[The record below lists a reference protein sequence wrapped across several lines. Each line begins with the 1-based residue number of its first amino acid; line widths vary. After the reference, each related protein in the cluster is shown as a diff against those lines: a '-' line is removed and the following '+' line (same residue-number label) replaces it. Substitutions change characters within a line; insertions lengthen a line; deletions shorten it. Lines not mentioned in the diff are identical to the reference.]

1 MEELT
6 EVWKD
11 IKGFEDCYQVSNL
24 GNVISLDRYTHN
36 IQGYKSFIK
45 GRELAKIDNGLGY
58 LYSDIHKNSKV
69 KHQSIHRLVAE
80 HFLDSTLDSESSY
93 EVNHIDHNKSNN
105 CVTNLEL
112 ISHKE
117 NMQKMFKHYNKN
129 RKQSVCIDCGVEVQ
143 PTSNRCKGCY
153 GIFKRTDISSLPI
166 DKDGLYN
173 LLIEESFTSVGKKF
187 NVSDNSIRKWCIKL
201 GIPSKRSQYPKI

>member
-24 GNVISLDRYTHN
+24 GNVRSLDRYTHN

-45 GRELAKIDNGLGY
+45 GRYLAKTDNGLGY
-58 LYSDIHKNSKV
+58 LSVRLGSKDKV
-69 KHQSIHRLVAE
+69 KHHYIHRLVAE
-80 HFLDSTLDSESSY
+80 HFLDSTLDFDSSY

-129 RKQSVCIDCGVEVQ
+129 RELAFCIDCGVEVYH
-143 PTSNRCKGCY
+143 TSKRCKGCNDR
-153 GIFKRTDISSLPI
+153 FKQTDVKHYL
-166 DKDGLYN
+166 
-173 LLIEESFTSVGKKF
+173 
-187 NVSDNSIRKWCIKL
+187 
-201 GIPSKRSQYPKI
+201 